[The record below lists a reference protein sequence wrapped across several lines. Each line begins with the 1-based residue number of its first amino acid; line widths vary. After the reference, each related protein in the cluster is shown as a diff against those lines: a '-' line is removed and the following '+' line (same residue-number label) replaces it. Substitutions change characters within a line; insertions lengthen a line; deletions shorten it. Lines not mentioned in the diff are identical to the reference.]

1 MMKKIEVPFGSAD
14 LSLETGLVAKQSHG
28 AIWARMGDVV
38 VLATVVCSKE
48 SREDLGY
55 FPLSC
60 DYREHISAAGKIPG
74 GFFKREGRPSEREI
88 LVSRLIDRSI
98 RPLFPENYFKEVQVI
113 VNVFSADMENNPD
126 ILSIVAVSAA
136 LTSSKIPFKG
146 PIAAVR
152 VGYIAGKY
160 VVNPTFKEMENSSMN
175 LIVSGTDDSIVMVE
189 GAGMEFPEEQFMEGL
204 EIGHKEI
211 KKVID
216 RQKEF
221 AAEKEEV
228 AVPEED
234 SELKKNVAGFI
245 SSRIMK
251 AYGFPEKKARE
262 EFYKLMEEEFLSAFE
277 EEKKPGVK
285 KVFEKV
291 LADEIRRI
299 ILETGKRLDGRAP
312 KEVRPIECSVGLLP
326 RTHGSAL
333 FTRGQTQCLS
343 SLTLGTSRDEQ
354 RIEGLH
360 EDITKR
366 FMLHYNFPPFSVGEV
381 AFLRGTSRRE
391 IGHGALAER
400 SLALLIPPEEEF
412 SYTVR
417 IVANILESNGS
428 SSMATVCAGSLSL
441 MDAGVP
447 VKKHVAGVSLGI
459 IKEGEKYILL
469 TDIAGEEDHYGNLD
483 LKIAG
488 TEDGITGFQMDVKE
502 SGMSMDIFRKALQ
515 QAKEARKEILKKM
528 YDVIAAPRQSISSY
542 APRIISLKIKT
553 DKIGLIIGPGG
564 KTIKKIIE
572 DTGAEIDISDDG
584 TVRIYS
590 PDCAACEAAAGVI
603 RSMTEEPEAGK
614 IYEGT
619 VVKIM
624 AFGAFVEFM
633 PGRDG
638 LVHISELAPQRVNK
652 VEDVVKEGDKITVK
666 FLGVDDQGRVKLSR
680 KQALPKKTRKD
691 EGDKA

>member
-1 MMKKIEVPFGSAD
+1 MNKKIEVPFGSNN
-14 LSLETGLVAKQSHG
+14 LSLETNFVAKQSDG
-28 AIWARMGDVV
+28 SVWARVGDAV
-38 VLATVVCSKE
+38 VLATVVSSKE

-88 LVSRLIDRSI
+88 LVSRIIDRSI
-98 RPLFPENYFKEVQVI
+98 RPLFPEHYFKEVQVI
-113 VNVFSADMENNPD
+113 VNVLSSDMVNNPD
-126 ILSIVAVSAA
+126 VMSVVAVSLA

-146 PIAAVR
+146 PVAAVR
-152 VGYIAGKY
+152 VGFIDGKY
-160 VVNPTFKEMENSSMN
+160 VINPTFQEMENSSIN
-175 LIVSGTDDSIVMVE
+175 IIITGTEDSIVMVE
-189 GAGMEFPEEQFMEGL
+189 GSGLEFSEEQFIECI
-204 EIGHKEI
+204 ENGHREI
-211 KKVID
+211 KNIIEA
-216 RQKEF
+216 QKEF

-228 AVPEED
+228 KPPEED
-234 SELKKNVAGFI
+234 AALVKKTEDFI
-245 SSRIMK
+245 SGQIMR
-251 AYGFPEKKARE
+251 AYEFPEKHARE
-262 EFYKLMEEEFLSAFE
+262 QFYKTMEESFLSGIEDETARPAAKKIFE
-277 EEKKPGVK
+277 R
-285 KVFEKV
+285 V
-291 LADEIRRI
+291 LAGNIRKI
-299 ILETGKRLDGRAP
+299 MLETGKRLDGRHP
-312 KEVRPIECSVGLLP
+312 RQVRPVSCSVGLLP

-360 EDITKR
+360 EEMKKR

-400 SLALLIPPEEEF
+400 SLASLIPGEEEF
-412 SYTVR
+412 PYTIR

-447 VKKHVAGVSLGI
+447 VKKHVAGASLGI

-488 TEDGITGFQMDVKE
+488 TRQGITGFQMDVKE
-502 SGMSMDIFRKALQ
+502 SGMTTEIFKEALV
-515 QAKEARKEILKKM
+515 QANEARKEILEKM
-528 YDVIAAPRQSISSY
+528 YQTIPEPRSSTSVY
-542 APRIISLKIKT
+542 APRILSLKVKT

-572 DTGAEIDISDDG
+572 DTGAEIDIDDDG

-590 PDCAACEAAAGVI
+590 PDSAACEAAASVI
-603 RSMTEEPEAGK
+603 RGMTEEPEAGK

-624 AFGAFVEFM
+624 AFGAFVEFL

-638 LVHISELAPQRVNK
+638 LVHISELAPHRVNK
-652 VEDVVKEGDKITVK
+652 VEDVVKEGDKIKVK
-666 FLGVDDQGRVKLSR
+666 CLGVDDQGRVKLSR
-680 KQALPKKTRKD
+680 KQAMSK
-691 EGDKA
+691 

>member
-1 MMKKIEVPFGSAD
+1 MNKNIEVPFGKD
-14 LSLETGLVAKQSHG
+14 NLFLKTDFVAKQSDG
-28 AIWARMGDVV
+28 SVWAQVGGTV
-38 VLATVVCSKE
+38 VLSTVVSSKE

-88 LVSRLIDRSI
+88 LVSRIIDRSI
-98 RPLFPENYFKEVQVI
+98 RPLFPEDYFKEVQVI
-113 VNVFSADMENNPD
+113 VNVLSSDMENNPD
-126 ILSIVAVSAA
+126 VVSVIATSLA
-136 LTSSKIPFKG
+136 LTSSKVPFMG

-152 VGYIAGKY
+152 IGFIDNKY
-160 VVNPTFKEMENSSMN
+160 VINPTFKEMEKSS
-175 LIVSGTDDSIVMVE
+175 IDIIISGTEDSIIMVE
-189 GAGMEFPEEQFMEGL
+189 GSGLEFSEEQFIECIKTGHEEIKKIIGGQKEFTVDKETVDVLEDDHDLLKSAESFISERIMRAYEFPEKQ
-204 EIGHKEI
+204 
-211 KKVID
+211 
-216 RQKEF
+216 
-221 AAEKEEV
+221 
-228 AVPEED
+228 
-234 SELKKNVAGFI
+234 
-245 SSRIMK
+245 
-251 AYGFPEKKARE
+251 ARE
-262 EFYKLMEEEFLSAFE
+262 EFYKSIGEEFLSGFE
-277 EEKKPGVK
+277 DETKKSEAK
-285 KVFEKV
+285 KIFERI
-291 LADEIRRI
+291 LADKIRKT
-299 ILETGKRLDGRAP
+299 ILETGKRLDGRHP
-312 KEVRPIECSVGLLP
+312 KQVRQLECQVGLLP

-360 EDITKR
+360 EEMTKR

-400 SLALLIPPEEEF
+400 SLAFLIPDEETF
-412 SYTVR
+412 PYTIR

-447 VKKHVAGVSLGI
+447 IKKHVAGVSLGL
-459 IKEGEKYILL
+459 IKEGEKYLLL
-469 TDIAGEEDHYGNLD
+469 TDIAGEEDHFGNLD

-488 TEDGITGFQMDVKE
+488 TEQGITGFQMDVK
-502 SGMSMDIFRKALQ
+502 GAGITTDIFKEALA
-515 QAKEARKEILKKM
+515 QAKEARKEILQKM
-528 YDVIAAPRQSISSY
+528 YQTIEKTRSSTSEY
-542 APRIISLKIKT
+542 APRILSLRVKT

-590 PDCAACEAAAGVI
+590 PDSEKCEAAADII
-603 RSMTEEPEAGK
+603 RGMTEEPEPGK

-619 VVKIM
+619 VVKII
-624 AFGAFVEFM
+624 AIGAFVEFM
-633 PGRDG
+633 PGKQG
-638 LVHISELAPQRVNK
+638 LVHISELAPHRVNK

-666 FLGVDDQGRVKLSR
+666 FLGLDDQGRVKLSR
-680 KQALPKKTRKD
+680 KKALGKNN
-691 EGDKA
+691 GL

>member
-1 MMKKIEVPFGSAD
+1 MNKKVEVPFGNNN
-14 LSLETGLVAKQSHG
+14 LSLETGFVAKQSDG
-28 AIWARMGDVV
+28 SVWARVGDAV
-38 VLATVVCSKE
+38 VLATVVSSKE

-88 LVSRLIDRSI
+88 LVSRIIDRSI
-98 RPLFPENYFKEVQVI
+98 RPLFPEHYFKEVQVI
-113 VNVFSADMENNPD
+113 VNVLSSDMENNPD
-126 ILSIVAVSAA
+126 VISVVATSLA

-152 VGYIAGKY
+152 VGFIDNKY
-160 VVNPTFKEMENSSMN
+160 VINPTFQEMEKSSIN
-175 LIVSGTDDSIVMVE
+175 IIISGTEDSIVMVE
-189 GAGMEFPEEQFMEGL
+189 GSGLEFSEEQFIECV
-204 EIGHKEI
+204 ETGHREI
-211 KKVID
+211 KKIIEA
-216 RQKEF
+216 QKGF
-221 AAEKEEV
+221 AVEKEEV
-228 AVPEED
+228 KPPEED
-234 SELKKNVAGFI
+234 ETTVKNAADFI
-245 SSRIMK
+245 SGKIMR
-251 AYGFPEKKARE
+251 AYEFPEKNSRE
-262 EFYKLMEEEFLSAFE
+262 QFYKTMEEEFLSGFE
-277 EEKKPGVK
+277 DETEKSGAK
-285 KVFEKV
+285 KIFERI
-291 LADEIRRI
+291 LADKTRKM
-299 ILETGKRLDGRAP
+299 ILETGKRLDGRQP
-312 KEVRPIECSVGLLP
+312 KQVRPVECTVGLLP

-360 EDITKR
+360 EETTKR

-391 IGHGALAER
+391 VGHGALAER
-400 SLALLIPPEEEF
+400 SLAFLIPNEEELP
-412 SYTVR
+412 YTIR

-447 VKKHVAGVSLGI
+447 VKKHVAGASLGI

-488 TEDGITGFQMDVKE
+488 TDQGITGFQMDVKE
-502 SGMSMDIFRKALQ
+502 SGMTTEIFKEALA
-515 QAKEARKEILKKM
+515 QANEARKEILQKM
-528 YDVIAAPRQSISSY
+528 YQTIAAPRPSMSVY
-542 APRIISLKIKT
+542 APRILSLKVKT

-590 PDCAACEAAAGVI
+590 PDSAACEAAAGII
-603 RSMTEEPEAGK
+603 RGMTEEPEAGK

-638 LVHISELAPQRVNK
+638 LVHISELAPHRVNR

-666 FLGVDDQGRVKLSR
+666 CLGVDDQGRVKLSR
-680 KQALPKKTRKD
+680 KQAMNK
-691 EGDKA
+691 